1 MRAAAEHNC
10 PAVRGDLTV
19 MDRADQ
25 LQGALP
31 GEASQAQADSAHL
44 PEAPK
49 AVDHAAGEPT
59 AEATGISAEHASAE
73 ILGAEAQ
80 DKQPQSVEA
89 ATEATL
95 EPMPVVASAEPPE
108 ATPLQQTTFSAQA
121 SEAPVSEPVLAE
133 PRSAEPGVPDS
144 AAAQQ
149 PPFQPAAEQPPF
161 QIEHSQAAEP
171 SALGPAAVEEPVAVE
186 PSSEQPRAEAVAG
199 YTAAESQ
206 LVAEEAAPATPQPSQ
221 SPAEPPAEEKSK
233 NMQWYVLKV
242 QSNREETIR
251 DALLKRVKIAGLEKY
266 FGEIIIPTEKVTEVK
281 GGKKRVVTRK
291 LYPGYLVAQME
302 INDDT
307 WYLVRDTS
315 GIGDF
320 TGAAGRPSPM
330 PEHEVARIL
339 AKHEEKSQKQPKLK
353 IAFKP
358 GDQVKIHEGTFE
370 NFEGHV
376 ESIDETNGR
385 VTVMI
390 NIFGRST
397 PVELEY
403 WQIGAV

>member
-49 AVDHAAGEPT
+49 PADHATGEPT
-59 AEATGISAEHASAE
+59 AEATGVSAEHASAE
-73 ILGAEAQ
+73 IFGAEVQ
-80 DKQPQSVEA
+80 DKQQESVEA

-121 SEAPVSEPVLAE
+121 SEAPMSEPVLAE
-133 PRSAEPGVPDS
+133 PRLAEPGVAES
-144 AAAQQ
+144 AAAEH
-149 PPFQPAAEQPPF
+149 PAF

-171 SALGPAAVEEPVAVE
+171 SALGSAAGEPAAVEP
-186 PSSEQPRAEAVAG
+186 PSAQPTAEAVAG
-199 YTAAESQ
+199 HTAAESH
-206 LVAEEAAPATPQPSQ
+206 LVAEEAAAATPQPSQ
-221 SPAEPPAEEKSK
+221 SPAEAPAEEKSK

-251 DALLKRVKIAGLEKY
+251 EALLKRVKIAGLEKY

-370 NFEGHV
+370 NFEGQV

>member
-1 MRAAAEHNC
+1 
-10 PAVRGDLTV
+10 

-25 LQGALP
+25 PQGALP
-31 GEASQAQADSAHL
+31 GEESQPQADSPPLAEAPELTNSTVEQSPTDAVPLHAEGPTADLATDFTTDTSTAGTKEVLDESGTPATEPTWEAGTASVEPAL
-44 PEAPK
+44 PEEALAEHPV
-49 AVDHAAGEPT
+49 AESAFTAQSPLAAESVVAGEPSIGAEAAVAAASAAVEPPDEAQPVEGQAAAVVGQSAEQT
-59 AEATGISAEHASAE
+59 AEAPTAE
-73 ILGAEAQ
+73 
-80 DKQPQSVEA
+80 
-89 ATEATL
+89 
-95 EPMPVVASAEPPE
+95 M
-108 ATPLQQTTFSAQA
+108 
-121 SEAPVSEPVLAE
+121 
-133 PRSAEPGVPDS
+133 
-144 AAAQQ
+144 
-149 PPFQPAAEQPPF
+149 
-161 QIEHSQAAEP
+161 
-171 SALGPAAVEEPVAVE
+171 
-186 PSSEQPRAEAVAG
+186 
-199 YTAAESQ
+199 
-206 LVAEEAAPATPQPSQ
+206 
-221 SPAEPPAEEKSK
+221 PAEEKSK

-251 DALLKRVKIAGLEKY
+251 EALLKRVKIAGLEKY

-281 GGKKRVVTRK
+281 GGKKKVVTRK

-315 GIGDF
+315 GVGDF

-370 NFEGHV
+370 NFEGQV